1 MRQTE
6 KFGLNLPDLTDPVS
20 LAPLNENTEKIAAL
34 LGANVWLCS
43 GTYEGDGTAAKRIE
57 TPGLTPVVVLMN
69 SRKTAGGGDNGKI
82 DLSVPG
88 GWVLWVG
95 VDLPALYYTKEKHNY
110 GEDLNFEPYYVYV
123 AHDTVLKFTPEKGA
137 LSWALETAGELPAAA
152 VNNLSGTAYQWI
164 AFGVSE

>member
-6 KFGLNLPDLTDPVS
+6 KFGLNLPDLTDPMS

-43 GTYEGDGTAAKRIE
+43 GTYEGDGSAEKRIE
-57 TPGLTPVVVLMN
+57 TPGLTPVAVLMN
-69 SRKTAGGGDNGKI
+69 SQKTAGGEYNTSVE
-82 DLSVPG
+82 LSVPG

-95 VDLPALYYTKEKHNY
+95 EDLPAYCGKLEPGHNGTDFTESY
-110 GEDLNFEPYYVYV
+110 HHWYNT
-123 AHDTVLKFTPEKGA
+123 ALKFTAEKGA
-137 LSWALETAGELPAAA
+137 LSWALEDPGDIPAAA